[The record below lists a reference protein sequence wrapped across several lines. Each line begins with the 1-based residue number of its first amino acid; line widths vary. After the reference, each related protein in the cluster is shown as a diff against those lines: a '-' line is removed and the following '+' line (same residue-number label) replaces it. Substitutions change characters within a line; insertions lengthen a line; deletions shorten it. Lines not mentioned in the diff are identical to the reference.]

1 MLQTLG
7 TPWLDLPPLGRG
19 HDKVTTW
26 CDSAA
31 TGVSLSYSS
40 LAAALE
46 GLAPAP
52 ASAQDQVSA
61 AWCLRPGPMGQDTQQ
76 GHLSLHPHR
85 HPRPGCRLGF
95 PRWCFQAGRQALEAR
110 AGRDVTRAE
119 EGCGR
124 RQASPGHKDT
134 WQILSGV
141 SCCLL
146 WDLHTPQSVRCWAGS
161 GLCLS
166 APCLPVWEEKSLCNC
181 PPAPPRGI
189 GGHPPLRPACRLH
202 TPGRDPCCTH
212 CKKCTFGG
220 RGWGRR
226 SGETQSSPRKGVVW
240 SVHPPNPRRGGLP
253 PPHLAGGGGR

>member
-76 GHLSLHPHR
+76 GHLSLHPHC

-134 WQILSGV
+134 WQILSQECPAV
-141 SCCLL
+141 CCGTSTRPKVCGAGLAR
-146 WDLHTPQSVRCWAGS
+146 DSVFQPHA
-161 GLCLS
+161 CL
-166 APCLPVWEEKSLCNC
+166 
-181 PPAPPRGI
+181 
-189 GGHPPLRPACRLH
+189 
-202 TPGRDPCCTH
+202 
-212 CKKCTFGG
+212 F
-220 RGWGRR
+220 GRR
-226 SGETQSSPRKGVVW
+226 SLYAIAPQP
-240 SVHPPNPRRGGLP
+240 HP
-253 PPHLAGGGGR
+253 AA